1 MLIRTTSVL
10 SRSSW
15 ATSRQMM
22 GRGGD
27 PFEIASSSRD
37 RSELTDFEDTPMSL
51 VSRQPLNP
59 TSIPSGTRPEG
70 GAETSPDDDA

>member
-1 MLIRTTSVL
+1 
-10 SRSSW
+10 
-15 ATSRQMM
+15 MM